1 MAKPNRAYVTARQA
15 QIKTRQGLS
24 ETRIPA
30 HLRTIPEQSQY
41 EGIRHGKVR
50 NKVGMWGNLS
60 PYYSNSV
67 TIDSRWSQTAKD
79 QNS

>member
-1 MAKPNRAYVTARQA
+1 MRPNPAYRAAVARRDLPA
-15 QIKTRQGLS
+15 RLS

-30 HLRTIPEQSQY
+30 HLQDHSIEALYTGVRK
-41 EGIRHGKVR
+41 GKVR
-50 NKVGMWGNLS
+50 NKPASEMWSSLS

-67 TIDSRWSQTAKD
+67 TIDKRWSQTAKD